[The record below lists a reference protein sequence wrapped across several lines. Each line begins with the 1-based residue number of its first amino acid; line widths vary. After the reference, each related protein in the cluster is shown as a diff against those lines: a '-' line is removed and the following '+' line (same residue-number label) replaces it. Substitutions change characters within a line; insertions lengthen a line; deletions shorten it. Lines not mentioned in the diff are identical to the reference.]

1 MRNVKI
7 TDIVSDP
14 SELPISKKLRK
25 IFILLFIYL
34 LIQPLILL
42 IPLIL
47 IDVPGTILATKQS
60 LSSHRSICYYKRTQA
75 LIKYYSKNILS

>member
-1 MRNVKI
+1 MLGTMRNVKI

-14 SELPISKKLRK
+14 SELPISKELRK
-25 IFILLFIYL
+25 IFIHLLLYL

-47 IDVPGTILATKQS
+47 IDIQVPF
-60 LSSHRSICYYKRTQA
+60 
-75 LIKYYSKNILS
+75 